1 MLTTSEKVNIVS
13 QGVRTQKYKN
23 WWIKGNPS
31 PIPICFYYHM
41 YLSDTKIITTTG
53 LHVTP

>member
-13 QGVRTQKYKN
+13 QGVRTQSIK
-23 WWIKGNPS
+23 ISVKGNPS

-41 YLSDTKIITTTG
+41 YLSDTKIIATTG